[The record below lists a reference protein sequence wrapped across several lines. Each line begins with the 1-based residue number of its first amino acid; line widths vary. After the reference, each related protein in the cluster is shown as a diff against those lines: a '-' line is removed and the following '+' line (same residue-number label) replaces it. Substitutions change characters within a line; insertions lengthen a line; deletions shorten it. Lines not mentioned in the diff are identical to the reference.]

1 MTKARGKFT
10 VESGGE
16 EAYEALDDGVRLTHA
31 QGTQSFTGDIK
42 GDGAVH
48 WLMLYRGDKTAQ
60 FVGMQRISGTIGGRR
75 GTVVLAAE
83 GVHDGKG
90 SKITLEV
97 VPGSGSG
104 DLEGLAGTGKLEN
117 PGGKTGTYELDY
129 SFGSDAARQT

>member
-10 VESGGE
+10 VETGAE
-16 EAYEALDDGVRLTHA
+16 DAYEMLDNSVRLTHA
-31 QGTQSFTGDIK
+31 QGTQRFTGDIK

-48 WLMLYRGDKTAQ
+48 WLMAYRGDKTAT

-90 SKITLEV
+90 SRIKLTV
-97 VPGSGSG
+97 VPGSASG
-104 DLEGLAGTGKLEN
+104 ELEGLSGKGKLEN
-117 PGGKTGTYELDY
+117 PGAKTGTYELEY
-129 SFGSDAARQT
+129 SLPGKSARRT

>member
-10 VESGGE
+10 VESGE
-16 EAYEALDDGVRLTHA
+16 EDTYEALDHGVRLTHA
-31 QGTQSFTGDIK
+31 QGKQSFTGDIK

-48 WLMLYRGDKTAQ
+48 WLMLYRPDKTAQ

-75 GTVVLAAE
+75 GMVALTAQ

-90 SKITLEV
+90 SRITLEV

-104 DLEGLAGTGKLEN
+104 DLEGISGKGKLEN

-129 SFGSDAARQT
+129 TFRGGSARRT

>member
-16 EAYEALDDGVRLTHA
+16 DAYEMLDNSVRLTHA
-31 QGTQSFTGDIK
+31 NGTQTFTGDIK

-90 SKITLEV
+90 SRIKLAV
-97 VPGSGSG
+97 VPGSASG
-104 DLEGLAGTGKLEN
+104 DLEGMSGKGKLEN
-117 PGGKTGTYELDY
+117 PGAKTGTYELEY
-129 SFGSDAARQT
+129 SFGGETARRT

>member
-16 EAYEALDDGVRLTHA
+16 DAYEALAGGVRLTHA

-60 FVGMQRISGTIGGRR
+60 FVGLQRISGTIGGRR

-83 GVHDGKG
+83 GTHDGKG
-90 SKITLEV
+90 SQISLEV

-104 DLEGLAGTGKLEN
+104 DLAGLSGKGKLVN
-117 PGGKTGTYELDY
+117 PGAKAGTYELDY
-129 SFGSDAARQT
+129 KVAARPRSRG

>member
-1 MTKARGKFT
+1 MTKAHGKFT

-16 EAYEALDDGVRLTHA
+16 DAYEALDGGVRLTHA
-31 QGTQSFTGDIK
+31 HGTQSFTGDIE

-60 FVGMQRISGTIGGRR
+60 FVGLQRISGTIGGRR
-75 GTVVLAAE
+75 GTIVLAAD
-83 GVHDGKG
+83 GVHDGTG
-90 SKITLEV
+90 SKISLDV

-104 DLEGLAGTGKLEN
+104 ELERLSGKGKLVN

-129 SFGSDAARQT
+129 SFGRGSASRS

>member
-1 MTKARGKFT
+1 MAKARGRFT

-16 EAYEALDDGVRLTHA
+16 DAYEALDNGVRLTHA
-31 QGTQSFTGDIK
+31 QGTQSFKGDIK

-60 FVGMQRISGTIGGRR
+60 FVGLQRISGTIGSRR
-75 GTVVLAAE
+75 GTVVLTAE

-90 SKITLEV
+90 SKITLQV

-104 DLEGLAGTGKLEN
+104 ELEGLAGKGKLEN
-117 PGGKTGTYELDY
+117 PGGKTGTYELEY
-129 SFGSDAARQT
+129 SFRRGASRPT

>member
-16 EAYEALDDGVRLTHA
+16 DAYEALDGDVRLTHA
-31 QGTQSFTGDIK
+31 QGTQSFKGDIK

-60 FVGMQRISGTIGGRR
+60 FVGLQRISGTIGGRR
-75 GTVVLAAE
+75 GTVVMAAE

-90 SKITLEV
+90 SKIKLRV

-104 DLEGLAGTGKLEN
+104 GLEGLSGTGKLEN
-117 PGGKTGTYELDY
+117 PGGKTGTYELEY
-129 SFGSDAARQT
+129 SFRGKAARPT

>member
-10 VESGGE
+10 VQSGGE
-16 EAYEALDDGVRLTHA
+16 DAYEMLDNGLRLTHA
-31 QGTQSFTGDIK
+31 QGTQTFTGDIK

-48 WLMLYRGDKTAQ
+48 WLMVYRGDKTAK
-60 FVGMQRISGTIGGRR
+60 FVGMQRISGKIGGRR

-90 SKITLEV
+90 SRIKLAV

-104 DLEGLAGTGKLEN
+104 ELVGISGKGKLEN

-129 SFGSDAARQT
+129 SLPGGRARRT

>member
-16 EAYEALDDGVRLTHA
+16 DAYEMLDNSVRLTHA
-31 QGTQSFTGDIK
+31 NGTQTFTGDIK

-75 GTVVLAAE
+75 GTVVLAAT

-90 SKITLEV
+90 SRISLDV
-97 VPGSGSG
+97 VPGSGSAE
-104 DLEGLAGTGKLEN
+104 LEGLTGKGKLEN

-129 SFGSDAARQT
+129 SFASRSPDRS

>member
-1 MTKARGKFT
+1 MTKAHGKFT

-16 EAYEALDDGVRLTHA
+16 DAYETLDGGVRLTHA
-31 QGTQSFTGDIK
+31 HGTQTFTGDIE

-48 WLMLYRGDKTAQ
+48 WLMLYRNDKTAR

-75 GTVVLAAE
+75 GSVVLAAD
-83 GVHDGKG
+83 GVHDGTG
-90 SKITLEV
+90 SKISLDV

-104 DLEGLAGTGKLEN
+104 QLEGLTGKGKLEN

-129 SFGSDAARQT
+129 SFGRHSAE